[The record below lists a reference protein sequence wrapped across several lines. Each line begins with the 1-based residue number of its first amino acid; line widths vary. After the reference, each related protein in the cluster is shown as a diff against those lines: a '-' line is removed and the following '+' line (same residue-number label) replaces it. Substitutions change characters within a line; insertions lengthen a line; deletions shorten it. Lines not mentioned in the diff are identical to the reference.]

1 MSEETP
7 TLPMPGVTKA
17 NTVLTFIVPGNPNM
31 VEQTDTTVALNKD
44 NVQNYNFTY
53 SYVDPSTNTVL
64 HSHEMTKTTGS
75 FL

>member
-17 NTVLTFIVPGNPNM
+17 NTALTFVVPGNPNM
-31 VEQTDTTVALNKD
+31 VEQTDTTIAINKD

-53 SYVDPSTNTVL
+53 SYIDPSTNTVL

>member
-17 NTVLTFIVPGNPNM
+17 NNALTFIVPGNPNM
-31 VEQTDTTVALNKD
+31 VEQTATTFALYKN
-44 NVQNYNFTY
+44 NVHDHSFTY

-64 HSHEMTKTTGS
+64 HSHGMTKTTGS